1 VWLQEVQRRLKEVTN
16 ERSEYRQYLL
26 EAQAELTEAR
36 NELLEWCDGLQ
47 ELNAVVEGLD
57 TDLADAFGEGVYG
70 EAVAEAL
77 RLSESLSGM
86 PPSHL

>member
-1 VWLQEVQRRLKEVTN
+1 MQEVQRRLKEATN

-36 NELLEWCDGLQ
+36 NELLDWSEGLQ

-57 TDLADAFGEGVYG
+57 TDLASAFGEGAYG
-70 EAVAEAL
+70 AAVAEAL
-77 RLSESLSGM
+77 RLSESLSGVLIYL
-86 PPSHL
+86 SI